1 MNITILPADTYNVL
15 SKTNVDF
22 IDRKIITMLY
32 QPIIGYAAVSLYF
45 TLLDDLEKKDK
56 NEELQHYHLMTIMQL
71 KLEEI
76 VDARKKLEGVGLIKT
91 YLKKDHV
98 NNYIYQ
104 IFSPMSAVEFLNHPI
119 LNVVLYNNLG
129 KKEYNNIV
137 DYFKLPRIVLKD
149 HEDITVSFNQ
159 VFSSVNGNIIENTDI
174 VCKERN
180 SLIIKDV
187 VDFNLLI
194 ESIPKNMVSDKCF
207 NDEVKELINNLCYIY
222 RLDTLIMSSLI
233 RDNINEKGMID
244 KTNLRKDARNYY
256 QFENSGRLP
265 TVIYKT
271 QPEYLRSATGDTS
284 KRAKLIYSFETT
296 SPYDFLASKY
306 KTGEPTSRDVRL
318 IENLMIDMK
327 LNPGVVNVL
336 LAYVLHINNQ
346 KLNKN
351 YIETIAGQ
359 WKRLN
364 IETVEEALNLTDK
377 EYKKNNK
384 NSKEYKEKTY
394 VRKNVKVNEKVPV
407 WLDKELGASDLSED
421 EQKEMDDLIKD
432 LTI

>member
-1 MNITILPADTYNVL
+1 MNITILPADTYNVF

-22 IDRKIITMLY
+22 IDKKIVTMLY
-32 QPIIGYAAVSLYF
+32 QPIIGYTAVSLYF
-45 TLLDDLEKKDK
+45 TLLDDLEKKDI
-56 NEELQHYHLMTIMQL
+56 NEELQHYHLMMIMQL
-71 KLEEI
+71 KLDEI
-76 VDARKKLEGVGLIKT
+76 VSARNKLEAVGLLKT
-91 YLKKDHV
+91 FFKKDHV
-98 NNYIYQ
+98 NSYVYQ
-104 IFSPMSAVEFLNHPI
+104 IFSPLSANEFLNHPI

-137 DYFKLPRIVLKD
+137 DYFKAPRIILKD
-149 HEDITVSFNQ
+149 YVDITKNFNQ
-159 VFSSVNGNIIENTDI
+159 VFSSVNGSQIENNDI
-174 VCKERN
+174 ICKENN
-180 SLIIKDV
+180 SLTVKDV

-194 ESIPKNMVSDKCF
+194 ESIPKKMVSDKCF
-207 NDEVKELINNLCYIY
+207 NDEIKELINNLCYIY

-233 RDNINEKGMID
+233 RDNINDKGMID

-256 QFENSGRLP
+256 QFENNGRLP

-271 QPEYLRSATGDTS
+271 QPEYLRNATGDTS

-296 SPYDFLASKY
+296 SPYDFLASKC
-306 KTGEPTSRDVRL
+306 KTGEPTNRDVRL

-384 NSKEYKEKTY
+384 NKEKTY
-394 VRKNVKVNEKVPV
+394 VRNNNSKDISEKLPV
-407 WLDKELGASDLSED
+407 WFNQELDASDLTDAEA
-421 EQKEMDDLIKD
+421 KEMEDLIKKI
-432 LTI
+432 TI

>member
-1 MNITILPADTYNVL
+1 MNITILPADTYNVI

-22 IDRKIITMLY
+22 VDKKIITMLY

-56 NEELQHYHLMTIMQL
+56 NNENLQHYHLMTIMQL
-71 KLEEI
+71 KLDSI
-76 VDARKKLEGVGLIKT
+76 VDARNKLEGVGLLKT

-104 IFSPMSAVEFLNHPI
+104 LFSPLSASEFLNHPI

-129 KKEYNNIV
+129 KKEYNNII

-149 HEDITVSFNQ
+149 YTDITKSFNQ
-159 VFSSVNGNIIENTDI
+159 VFSSTNGSPTENTDI
-174 VCKERN
+174 VCKEQN
-180 SLIIKDV
+180 SLVVKDV

-207 NDEVKELINNLCYIY
+207 TDEVKELINNLCYIY

-233 RDNINEKGMID
+233 RDNINDRGMID

-256 QFENSGRLP
+256 QFENNGRLP

-296 SPYDFLASKY
+296 SPYDFLASKC
-306 KTGEPTSRDVRL
+306 KTGEPTNRDVRL

-336 LAYVLHINNQ
+336 LAYVMHINNQ

-384 NSKEYKEKTY
+384 SKEKVYVKRTEKE
-394 VRKNVKVNEKVPV
+394 EKLPV
-407 WLDKELGASDLSED
+407 WFNKELDASDLTDD
-421 EQKEMDDLIKD
+421 EQKEMDDLIKN

>member
-15 SKTNVDF
+15 SKTNIDF

-56 NEELQHYHLMTIMQL
+56 NNSDLQHYHLMTIMQL
-71 KLEEI
+71 KLDEI
-76 VDARKKLEGVGLIKT
+76 VNARQRLEGVGLLKT

-104 IFSPMSAVEFLNHPI
+104 IYSPMSAVEFLNHPI
-119 LNVVLYNNLG
+119 LNIVLYNNLG

-137 DYFKLPRIVLKD
+137 NYFKLPRISLKEHD
-149 HEDITVSFNQ
+149 DITMSFNQ
-159 VFSSVNGNIIENTDI
+159 VFSSVNGNQIENTDI
-174 VCKERN
+174 ICKERN
-180 SLIIKDV
+180 SLIIQDV

-207 NDEVKELINNLCYIY
+207 NDEIKELINNLCYIY

-233 RDNINEKGMID
+233 RDNINDKGMID
-244 KTNLRKDARNYY
+244 KTNLRKDSRNYY
-256 QFENSGRLP
+256 QFENGGRLP
-265 TVIYKT
+265 TIIYKT

-318 IENLMIDMK
+318 IENLMVDMK

-384 NSKEYKEKTY
+384 ANKDKTY
-394 VRKNVKVNEKVPV
+394 TRKNTVVSEKVPV
-407 WLDKELGASDLSED
+407 WLDKELDSSDLSDD
-421 EQKEMDDLIKD
+421 EQKEMDDLIKK